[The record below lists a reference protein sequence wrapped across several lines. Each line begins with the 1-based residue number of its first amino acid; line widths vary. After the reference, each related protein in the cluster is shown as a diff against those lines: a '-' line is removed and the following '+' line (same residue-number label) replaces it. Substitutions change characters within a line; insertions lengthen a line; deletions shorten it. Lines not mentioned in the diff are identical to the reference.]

1 MSNMPNR
8 SLLLVTLAM
17 LMACSAEPNAAQ
29 PPAKGDNVDSA
40 HPLQA
45 PSATSAKS
53 PAEVAA
59 PAAPAPA
66 TVLEAIFQDPGDRSS
81 SYAVENGTLAT
92 FWFGQRYEVSGA
104 AYYTGF
110 VEQTPDHF
118 DGSTGDPPSAKATLT
133 QATFVAPGRSATW
146 QFVGAQ
152 RFVGEVGTRGQADA
166 PDPSRPA
173 LLRQIGS
180 DRLLLGVPTNAAIE
194 QGVVQKNYEFLLR
207 GADGAWS
214 HVGTINAGQDDSAG
228 CDGGRVFP
236 CAPASG
242 RITFEQG
249 GGDMPAI
256 TVRLEPG
263 SSDRSSAR
271 TVTYRFD
278 AVTSTYHAP

>member
-1 MSNMPNR
+1 M
-8 SLLLVTLAM
+8 
-17 LMACSAEPNAAQ
+17 
-29 PPAKGDNVDSA
+29 
-40 HPLQA
+40 
-45 PSATSAKS
+45 
-53 PAEVAA
+53 
-59 PAAPAPA
+59 
-66 TVLEAIFQDPGDRSS
+66 LEAIFQDPGDRSP
-81 SYAVENGTLAT
+81 SYVVENGSLAT

-118 DGSTGDPPSAKATLT
+118 DGSTDDPPSAKATLT
-133 QATFVAPGRSATW
+133 QATFVAPSGSATW

-173 LLRQIGS
+173 LVQQIGS

-207 GADGAWS
+207 GIDGAWS
-214 HVGTINAGQDDSAG
+214 HVGTIHAGHDDSAG

-236 CAPASG
+236 CAPVSA
-242 RITFEQG
+242 RITFEQ

-278 AVTSTYHAP
+278 AAASTYHAP